1 MESTQNMHHQIFEI
15 IKVNLSGLIGIL
27 IAQYN
32 QFIDN
37 IEIITSTSKDVITVF
52 ILLTIFAY
60 NAKKAWD
67 AYNPKIDD

>member
-1 MESTQNMHHQIFEI
+1 MEKNSDMHHQIFEI

-27 IAQYN
+27 IVKYN
-32 QFIDN
+32 ELIDN
-37 IEIITSTSKDVITVF
+37 IDIITSTSKDVITVL

-67 AYNPKIDD
+67 AYKPKKK